1 MKSAIQTEALFAAEI
16 SAQGC
21 SARRDAQ
28 QYVDIAS
35 SRNAAM
41 RPEMGFMR

>member
-1 MKSAIQTEALFAAEI
+1 MKSTIRTEALFAAEI

-21 SARRDAQ
+21 SARREAQ

-35 SRNAAM
+35 IVFLTSTPRCAL
-41 RPEMGFMR
+41 R